1 MGLAL
6 GLSECQKVGRWSSER
21 LSGLVVAGYA
31 ARPKTVA

>member
-6 GLSECQKVGRWSSER
+6 GLSECQKVGRWSSGVPE
-21 LSGLVVAGYA
+21 LVVAGYP